1 MALGFNVCQL
11 RATSYT
17 ASANN
22 SAGRKSA
29 TIGFSKR
36 FLVEATGIDS
46 PDDVTD
52 LQVAYANGIP
62 LVNYHTWYD
71 PNTGLGYPLAVCNS
85 KTVKRLENNG
95 FFFHVDCTFQTEA
108 SGQSKQGNGPTQ
120 EEPAEVPPVDV
131 TDITPQ
137 ISRSIVGREI
147 VLYEAPAF
155 EAGPNG
161 GTSMGVR
168 TTRVMPS
175 TGNTLKE
182 LFDAPVT
189 RTKPLLQLNVT
200 QFENTFSNS
209 TMMERCYKV
218 NDAAWAGFP
227 SKSCMITNI
236 NAVKQRV
243 QMASGEQDKFRVTY
257 TISYDDYTVTD
268 SNGDSLF
275 VGHSAALP
283 LISRSYLD
291 HLDDNKPKL
300 FYVDEL
306 AYGNV
311 GLINTDGHSLEDQD
325 GAPDYIR
332 FDTVD
337 EISFSFLPDN
347 VDI

>member
-1 MALGFNVCQL
+1 MPLTFKVCQL
-11 RATSYT
+11 RSTSYS

-29 TIGFSKR
+29 TISFSKR
-36 FLVEATGIDS
+36 FLVVAEGIDS

-52 LQVAYANGIP
+52 IQVAYADGIP

-71 PNTGLGYPLAVCNS
+71 PTTGLGYPLAVAS
-85 KTVKRLENNG
+85 TKTVKRLEANG
-95 FFFHVDCTFQTEA
+95 FAFHVDVTYKTEA
-108 SGQSKQGNGPTQ
+108 SGQSKQGNGPTR
-120 EEPAEVPPVDV
+120 EDDGPEAPPASV
-131 TDITPQ
+131 TDISPQ

-147 VLYEAPAF
+147 VLYEAPAYS
-155 EAGPNG
+155 ATAAL
-161 GTSMGVR
+161 GTR

-175 TGNTLKE
+175 EGNQLQE

-189 RTKPLLQLNVT
+189 RTKPLLQLNIT
-200 QFENTFSNS
+200 QFEDSFSNAQ
-209 TMMERCYKV
+209 MMKRCFKV
-218 NDAAWAGFP
+218 NQAAWAGFA

-236 NAVKQRV
+236 NAVKQAV
-243 QMASGEQDKFRVTY
+243 QLAGGPAEKFRVTY
-257 TISYDDYTVTD
+257 TISYDDYSVTD
-268 SNGDSLF
+268 SNGNNLF
-275 VGHSAALP
+275 IGHAAGLP
-283 LISRSYLD
+283 LISRTYL
-291 HLDDNKPKL
+291 NSKYGGKPSM

-311 GLINTDGHSLEDQD
+311 GLINSSGYPLANQN

-337 EISFSFLPDN
+337 EISFNFLPAN